1 MRSDRSCCRRCS
13 LHSLWIGSL
22 WEGTD
27 LAEGCT
33 SGSAR
38 TRWHAVCIAV
48 TQTMVCS
55 TGPPTKNTSSLTSP
69 SGWVQTLAAVL
80 RSRASCQRYF
90 VQTDILDGRPD
101 NGQTT
106 WFRREDVNLIGAL
119 SHIAKQTF
127 KGIGGPNVSVHALR
141 KLVKRERFFF
151 LL

>member
-90 VQTDILDGRPD
+90 VQTDILDGRPV
-101 NGQTT
+101 NGETT
-106 WFRREDVNLIGAL
+106 GFQSTRRQSDRCAVSRGFTNFQGHWWFECAGACVEE
-119 SHIAKQTF
+119 T
-127 KGIGGPNVSVHALR
+127 R
-141 KLVKRERFFF
+141 KT
-151 LL
+151 